1 MFISRQKENV
11 DIILTPVVNLLQ
23 FQKAISYHPI
33 GPTGENLV
41 RGGGHTTG
49 APACETTAKRFDPE
63 EAFLVYGGKEPKKG
77 VKYDGRAQMVVF
89 MEALHRPANSLG
101 ICIQTTAWF
110 SLDYMGLRKMAELY
124 SAATGWETSVEDLK
138 RITARQLNL
147 EKAFNLRHTN
157 FDRRDDLPTPRDL
170 TEPIP
175 SGNLAGWKI
184 DPAKYN
190 RMLDEYYDLRGW
202 DRETSYPT
210 RKTLEDFGARRCGQ

>member
-1 MFISRQKENV
+1 M
-11 DIILTPVVNLLQ
+11 
-23 FQKAISYHPI
+23 
-33 GPTGENLV
+33 

-63 EAFLVYGGKEPKKG
+63 KAFLVYGGKEPKKG

-89 MEALHRPANSLG
+89 MEALHRAANSLG

-110 SLDYMGLRKMAELY
+110 SLDYM
-124 SAATGWETSVEDLK
+124 
-138 RITARQLNL
+138 
-147 EKAFNLRHTN
+147 AFVKWLSYI
-157 FDRRDDLPTPRDL
+157 RRRP
-170 TEPIP
+170 
-175 SGNLAGWKI
+175 AGKLSWKI